1 MYRCITCSTHVFLTW
16 YICSVLSSDSKSHA
30 LLCGH
35 VSSDHSTLCMHL
47 CYFFPFPLSLFLF
60 LYKQRSC
67 LEFLLNYY
75 STSAGGGQAL
85 VHQTDNKGATPIHY
99 ATITTN
105 HDILDLLL
113 EKVRANQTIFPY
125 IPLNYS
131 RSARDDLARAKP
143 HP

>member
-1 MYRCITCSTHVFLTW
+1 MLCCVAMFPLITAHYVQCMY
-16 YICSVLSSDSKSHA
+16 
-30 LLCGH
+30 
-35 VSSDHSTLCMHL
+35 L

-85 VHQTDNKGATPIHY
+85 VHQTDNEGGTPIHY

-113 EKVRANQTIFPY
+113 EKVRANRTIFPY